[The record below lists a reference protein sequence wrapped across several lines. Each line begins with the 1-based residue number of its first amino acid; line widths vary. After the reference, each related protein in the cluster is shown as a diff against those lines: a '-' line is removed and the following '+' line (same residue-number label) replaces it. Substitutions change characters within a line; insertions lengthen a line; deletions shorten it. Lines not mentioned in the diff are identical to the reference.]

1 MATEHALLSTDQT
14 PTRETSTVADHHDA
28 SGNNSRMRA
37 TATADSSSVAVAHN
51 PGASAASILAVSEHT
66 RMIGDEI
73 HDLKNALQHV
83 VLRLERLGT
92 CIKDSDNVSTGDVS
106 CGAVQQTIMEMPRPT
121 PYREREG
128 IKRLLRFTIIQVLEP
143 HGLEPVQSLDDI
155 ELMESTVKCMNA
167 DSINTTGYLE
177 RHVLPKLVAGD
188 DVLLQLRGNKLERYV
203 MYPLIDLL
211 DRGGLCV
218 LILVSRLEAQSSKNF
233 MTSLSKYIEIAGL
246 QIAVHA
252 IPQDKNSDL
261 DLTAKSTPNKPTI
274 FLTTPEMVAR
284 MKTQNI
290 IKPESILALVVY
302 EAEYVLR
309 TRTHIEAIR
318 SALDEFESCQLILAC
333 RDGTEDVL
341 RGANDFSFSE
351 DALIFSMDSLSIH
364 SADHYYLT
372 ENALVDAVLDRA
384 VELSKG
390 DATVVV
396 ICRDAMET
404 SRLKDV
410 FAERTQILTTAK
422 TAESNGIMSGLLVTP
437 QIVSGILEN
446 RPHNT
451 VRMIVNL
458 SRVTSAPD
466 RYLQMLASYMDLG
479 ERCVVISRVEA
490 QDSLRSIEALGVSF
504 EEITDATQL

>member
-128 IKRLLRFTIIQVLEP
+128 CL
-143 HGLEPVQSLDDI
+143 SLTVWSPSNHSMI
-155 ELMESTVKCMNA
+155 STVKCMNA